1 MEQENADGKIE
12 GKPQKETR
20 KTDWLASGT
29 IIFLVVCITV
39 TTFARHSPLDLR
51 WFGGTIVVVDENGD
65 VIPVRSTLP
74 TITVFSHYAPGP
86 FRSETKRT
94 RDFLFWTD
102 GSGDFGT
109 LIPRF
114 PATLFF
120 HSWNGK
126 YAAVVDL
133 AKGEPTTGLAVTL
146 RPRHSVAGRLVDQ
159 SGTPLANYDFRLE
172 FMRTSEANSSRRV
185 IVERFELLYSKTDA
199 DGFFTVDRLI
209 PGVEY
214 QLRTLLPND
223 GRFSRVTMPILE
235 PEQYQEPL
243 DLGDVV
249 VPVRCC

>member
-74 TITVFSHYAPGP
+74 TITVFSHYAPGL

-94 RDFLFWTD
+94 RDFHFWTD

-114 PATLFF
+114 PATLFI
-120 HSWNGK
+120 HYRDGRH
-126 YAAVVDL
+126 ATVVDL
-133 AKGEPTTGLAVTL
+133 AQGDPTTGLVITL
-146 RPRHSVAGRLVDQ
+146 RPRHSVTGRLVDRT
-159 SGTPLANYDFRLE
+159 GAPLANYEFRLAIRRWSE
-172 FMRTSEANSSRRV
+172 GNFRRTV
-185 IVERFELLYSKTDA
+185 KGTMFESLYSRTNA
-199 DGFFTVDRLI
+199 DGFFVVHRLI

-214 QLRTLLPND
+214 GLRILTHLPEDD
-223 GRFSRVTMPILE
+223 GGLSRVTMPILE
-235 PEQYQEPL
+235 PEQYQEPF

-249 VPVRCC
+249 VR